1 MLSFGVNNIGISENM
16 AKIAIIGSGVVGT
29 ATGKGFHRLGNDVT
43 FYDISK
49 KRMLSLKAEGYKTA
63 GNTKDAISNKDI
75 AFVCVN
81 TPTLSDGSQD
91 LSQVKSALAA
101 VTDALNSIEK
111 YPLIVFRSTMLPGTM
126 RKLIVDFME
135 KNCIL
140 RRGKDYNICYNPE
153 FLRETTA
160 LDDFFIPD
168 RVIIG
173 EDIKGSSKPL
183 QKIYESLTENIIITN
198 FEEAEMIKYTSNC
211 FLSLKISF
219 FNEIGMIC
227 KQMGLDDKKV
237 GHAVSLDK
245 RIGKY
250 GTVPGKPFD
259 GMCLPKDTEA
269 LSLFIRKMGWDQD
282 LLKVTLDINKK
293 IEELTTTKAR
303 LK

>member
-1 MLSFGVNNIGISENM
+1 M